1 MLRLKGTIHDSFQ
14 LTHSVCATH
23 SKTTFF
29 FFLCFAL
36 TNNLR
41 TDTIILPSSA
51 TYGVCHSKFT
61 EAILLHDDTI
71 TIKQNHEWPSSI
83 IIKSRN

>member
-29 FFLCFAL
+29 FFFMFCFDNLC
-36 TNNLR
+36 